1 MRVGIIQSS
10 FIPWRGYFDFIASVD
25 LFVFLDDAQF
35 TSRDWRNRNR
45 IKTPRGA
52 QWLTVPVRHARGPQR
67 ICDTLVDEAQDWRA
81 KHLGAW
87 QTNYARAPYFADV
100 CKILAAM
107 PARGDATVSL
117 LNRRLTRAVCEY
129 LQIPTPLYLSTE
141 VPATGKRTDR
151 LVNLVRAV
159 GGNSYLSGPSADAYL
174 DKDLFEQ
181 AGIRLEYKTYDY
193 EPYPQLWGPFEGAV
207 SVLDLI
213 ANCGPG
219 AGALMRSTTPNR
231 IIVP

>member
-10 FIPWRGYFDFIASVD
+10 FIPWRGFFDFIASVD

-35 TSRDWRNRNR
+35 TSSDWRNRNR

-52 QWLTVPVRHARGPQR
+52 QWLTVPVRHRRLSQR
-67 ICDTLVDEAQDWRA
+67 ICDTLVDEARDWRS
-81 KHLGAW
+81 KHLGTW
-87 QTNYARAPYFADV
+87 QANYARAPFFADV
-100 CKILAAM
+100 REILAAI
-107 PARGDATVSL
+107 PGRGETTIST
-117 LNRRLTRAVCEY
+117 LNLRLIRAVCEY
-129 LQIPTPLYLSTE
+129 LKIATPLRLSTD
-141 VPATGKRTDR
+141 VPAAGNRTER

-159 GGNSYLSGPSADAYL
+159 GGSCYLSGPSADTYL
-174 DKDLFEQ
+174 DKDLFAK
-181 AGIRLEYKTYDY
+181 AGIRLEYKSYDY
-193 EPYPQLWGPFEGAV
+193 PAYPQLWGSFEGAV